1 MSTHLTN
8 NNALT
13 AEGKR
18 LLLAQLLR
26 KKAQRPKYYPLSFAQ
41 QRLWFLDRFEP
52 GNSTYN
58 MPTALRLS
66 GELNVHALEQS
77 LNEVVRRHAILRTVF
92 VAVEERPQQVVQPFK
107 ASKLALFDLSDLAAE
122 ERAAET
128 PQLIQRETQQPFD
141 LRQGPV
147 WRARLVRLGAEEHV
161 LLFTLHHIVTDGW
174 SMEILTRE
182 VSALYAAYASG
193 GESPLPEL
201 PIQYADYAVWQR
213 QWLQGEVLEEQLS
226 YWREQLAGVPA
237 VLELPTDHPRPAQQT
252 HRGALLPLQ
261 LPSELT
267 AELKQLSQREGVTL
281 FMTLLAGWQLLLA
294 RYGRQSDRSE

>member
-92 VAVEERPQQVVQPFK
+92 VAGDERPQQVVQAFK
-107 ASKLALFDLSDLAAE
+107 PSRS
-122 ERAAET
+122 
-128 PQLIQRETQQPFD
+128 
-141 LRQGPV
+141 
-147 WRARLVRLGAEEHV
+147 EEH
-161 LLFTLHHIVTDGW
+161 T
-174 SMEILTRE
+174 
-182 VSALYAAYASG
+182 
-193 GESPLPEL
+193 
-201 PIQYADYAVWQR
+201 
-213 QWLQGEVLEEQLS
+213 
-226 YWREQLAGVPA
+226 
-237 VLELPTDHPRPAQQT
+237 
-252 HRGALLPLQ
+252 
-261 LPSELT
+261 SEL
-267 AELKQLSQREGVTL
+267 
-281 FMTLLAGWQLLLA
+281 
-294 RYGRQSDRSE
+294 QSRFG